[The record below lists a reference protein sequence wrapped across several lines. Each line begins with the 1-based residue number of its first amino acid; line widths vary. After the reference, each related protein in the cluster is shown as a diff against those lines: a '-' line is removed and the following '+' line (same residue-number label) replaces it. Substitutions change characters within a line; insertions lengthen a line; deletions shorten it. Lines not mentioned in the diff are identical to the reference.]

1 MWLHPSCIPWLSLW
15 KTPGETDILLAHTRR
30 TRGLQ
35 ASGRPS
41 SAATPTQVNHTRSK
55 MPRTSRTRCE
65 GGWDCRGAGPV
76 FRTLQ
81 AEDYGPLWLTALPSV
96 LNLTSLPF
104 LPPGPLGPACP
115 KSCSQEIRL
124 QGSLHR
130 KLQALVSV
138 AGSRAC
144 GEL

>member
-1 MWLHPSCIPWLSLW
+1 MLHPSCIPWFSLW
-15 KTPGETDILLAHTRR
+15 KTPGETDILLMHTRR
-30 TRGLQ
+30 MRGLQ

-41 SAATPTQVNHTRSK
+41 SAVTPTQVNHTPSK
-55 MPRTSRTRCE
+55 RPRTGRTQHE
-65 GGWDCRGAGPV
+65 GGWDWRGAGPV

-81 AEDYGPLWLTALPSV
+81 AEDYGPLWLTALPSS

-104 LPPGPLGPACP
+104 LLPGPLGPACP

-124 QGSLHR
+124 HGSLHH
-130 KLQALVSV
+130 KLQALFSV
-138 AGSRAC
+138 DRSRAC